1 MNTSPSSPL
10 NIGELEMEQ
19 MEPSKGWRPLVV
31 PAIVVAVL
39 LAIAWALFAH
49 YGRSKPDASGSILRQ
64 VVYPVQVNAADSQAA
79 QTADNG
85 MAGTIPEQDE
95 TILLVQARV
104 TNLTKRPLT
113 VFDANADV
121 KLDGN
126 SNVSP
131 AALPEDVDRLLQ
143 RFPDLDNVRMQPLQ
157 RHQVIA
163 PGQSVEGLIAFSY
176 PWSQQQWNRH
186 KNSHILISFEN
197 GRALTLPLQ

>member
-1 MNTSPSSPL
+1 
-10 NIGELEMEQ
+10 MEQ
-19 MEPSKGWRPLVV
+19 MESPRWWRPLVV
-31 PAIVVAVL
+31 PAIVVAIL

-49 YGRSKPDASGSILRQ
+49 FGRSKPDASGSILRQ

-79 QTADNG
+79 QAADNG
-85 MAGTIPEQDE
+85 MAGKVPEQDE

-104 TNLTKRPLT
+104 TNITNRPLT
-113 VFDANADV
+113 IFDANANV

-126 SNVSP
+126 DNVSP

-143 RFPDLDNVRMQPLQ
+143 RFPELDNVRIPPLQ

-186 KNSHILISFEN
+186 KAANIVISFEN
-197 GRALTLPLQ
+197 GRPVTLPLQ